1 MKSCLGKRFTYTV
14 TQSLGDHSGDEI
26 LIPDLA
32 VESDIHFADP
42 LVELCGIQ
50 LLPDTSQDVP
60 EIGDDDVS
68 GVVLV
73 ENLEGVAKLV
83 IERLGLEVLGH
94 EIQEPREIERRAK
107 VFLGDDRLEL
117 RLSRIAA

>member
-1 MKSCLGKRFTYTV
+1 RFTYTV
-14 TQSLGDHSGDEI
+14 TQSLGNHSGDEI
-26 LIPDLA
+26 LILDLD
-32 VESDIHFADP
+32 VEYDIHLADP
-42 LVELCGIQ
+42 LVELCGVQ
-50 LLPDTSQDVP
+50 LLPDTGQDVP

-73 ENLEGVAKLV
+73 KNLEGVAKLA

-94 EIQEPREIERRAK
+94 EIQEPREIERRAE
-107 VFLGDDRLEL
+107 VFLDDDGLEL